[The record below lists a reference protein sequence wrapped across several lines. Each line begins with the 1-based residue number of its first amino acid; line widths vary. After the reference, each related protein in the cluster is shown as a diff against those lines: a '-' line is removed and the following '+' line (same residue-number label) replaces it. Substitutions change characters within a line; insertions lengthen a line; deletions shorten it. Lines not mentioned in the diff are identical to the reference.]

1 MKPLRVLALVPEG
14 NVPPEKIDQLTDRE
28 LIDVKMEFDVIG
40 TLKDLGHEILT
51 LDVTGNLSLIR
62 EKILEWKPHIA
73 FNMME
78 DFHGIPVYD
87 QHLVSFLELMQT
99 PYTGC
104 TPRGL
109 MLARDKIL
117 SKKLLTFHRIRVP
130 HFMVFPKGKK
140 VRRLKKLEFPILVK
154 STTEEASTGISQASV
169 VKSDEQLVERVQF
182 VHESIGTDALAEEYI
197 EGRELYVSVMG
208 NSRLET
214 FPVWEL
220 VFQNLP
226 EGAHAIATQRVKSSL
241 ATRRKYGVDCRE
253 AQDLPAGAQEKIR
266 ALCKRMYRILGM
278 SGYGRIDLRL
288 REDGEI
294 FILEANPNPDLSADE
309 EFGLSAVAAGY
320 SYEELIDRILGLGLS
335 YKAEWKG

>member
-1 MKPLRVLALVPEG
+1 MKPQRVLALVPEG
-14 NVPPEKIDQLTDRE
+14 NVPPERIHDLSDRE
-28 LIDVKMEFDVIG
+28 LIDVKMEYDVIG
-40 TLKDLGHEILT
+40 TLKDLGHETLT

-87 QHLVSFLELMQT
+87 QNLVSFLELMQT

-104 TPRGL
+104 NPRGL

-130 HFMVFPKGKK
+130 HFTVFAKGKK
-140 VRRLKKLEFPILVK
+140 VRRPKKLEFPILVK

-169 VKSDEQLVERVQF
+169 VKTDEQLAERVQF
-182 VHESIGTDALAEEYI
+182 VHDSVGTDALAEEYI
-197 EGRELYVSVMG
+197 EGRELYVSVLG
-208 NSRLET
+208 NNRLEA

-220 VFQNLP
+220 IFQSLP

-241 ATRRKYGVDCRE
+241 KTRRKYGVDCRE
-253 AQDLPAGAQEKIR
+253 AKDLPAGSADKIR
-266 ALCKRMYRILGM
+266 ELCKRIYRMLGM

-288 REDGEI
+288 REDGEV
-294 FILEANPNPDLSADE
+294 FVLEANPNPDLSSDE
-309 EFGLSAVAAGY
+309 EFALSAAAAGY
-320 SYEELIDRILGLGLS
+320 SYEELIDRVLALGLS